1 MWQTYKRKTY
11 KKSHFIQDVYDLHVI
26 WKKLKHKIS
35 KDCKTIFFSKE
46 NVAQLSQTPSSNQ
59 VEADLSLFSSF
70 LQLPHCVRMS
80 KIAIH

>member
-59 VEADLSLFSSF
+59 VEAYLREAFELKNVTKSGKSPQLS
-70 LQLPHCVRMS
+70 
-80 KIAIH
+80 